1 MPDCS
6 IRGVVAF
13 IRYFRGKSFNFY
25 YLSSIIRYFLPMET
39 LEAIRVNNKN
49 NPKSGIQALFEQE
62 DLSLSRAENQGSEPA
77 VFESRLSKSII
88 YFYFCLEGS
97 ALFEFGP
104 HYSREIQK
112 QRNYFFYNPEK
123 DLPFHL
129 KLAPQTRMVLLTI
142 SLDHLHKLFV
152 NEGLPFLTPENVN
165 RKFYDEREIPSYLH
179 LVLNQLF
186 TVRLSESTEKL
197 YYQGKVWELL
207 SLYFSTKKPNTES
220 CPFLND
226 EETVRKIKH
235 AKEHLLKNMD
245 APPTVKEL
253 SKVAGLNEYQLKV
266 GFKEIYG
273 NTVFGY
279 LLDHRLDHA
288 RVLLDSAKFQVNEVA
303 YQIGYTNPSHFIAA
317 FRKKFGI
324 TPKKYLMNQAR

>member
-1 MPDCS
+1 V
-6 IRGVVAF
+6 I
-13 IRYFRGKSFNFY
+13 
-25 YLSSIIRYFLPMET
+25 
-39 LEAIRVNNKN
+39 
-49 NPKSGIQALFEQE
+49 
-62 DLSLSRAENQGSEPA
+62 
-77 VFESRLSKSII
+77 FESQLRKSIV

-123 DLPFHL
+123 DLSFHL
-129 KLAPQTRMVLLTI
+129 KLAPHSRMVFLTI
-142 SLDHLHKLFV
+142 SLERLHQLFIH
-152 NEGLPFLTPENVN
+152 EALPFLKPENVN

-186 TVRLSESTEKL
+186 TVRLSESTERL
-197 YYQGKVWELL
+197 YYQGKVWEIL

-245 APPTVKEL
+245 APPTLKEL
-253 SKVAGLNEYQLKV
+253 SKVAGLNDYQLKV

-288 RVLLDSAKFQVNEVA
+288 RVLLDSAKYQVNEVA
-303 YQIGYTNPSHFIAA
+303 YRIGYTNPSHFIAA

-324 TPKKYLMNQAR
+324 TPKKYLMNQVR